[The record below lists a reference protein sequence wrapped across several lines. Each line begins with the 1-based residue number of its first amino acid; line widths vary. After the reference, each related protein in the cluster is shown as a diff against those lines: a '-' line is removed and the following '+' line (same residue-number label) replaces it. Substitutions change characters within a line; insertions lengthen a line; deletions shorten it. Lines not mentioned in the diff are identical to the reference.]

1 MKALPF
7 STILAIR
14 VCAVRDIEMERDYQ
28 IKQKDCQ
35 TTRDD
40 TYTDNQLIRAACSY
54 ALHAT
59 NEAQGGCEQTHATIM
74 GVWPWPEGS
83 FSKCDK
89 RSSLVKAAALLVA
102 EIERIDRA
110 NQLEKASDDAE

>member
-1 MKALPF
+1 MKTLPF

-14 VCAVRDIEMERDYQ
+14 VCAIRDIDAEREYQ

-40 TYTDNQLIRAACSY
+40 TYTDNQLIRAACAY
-54 ALHAT
+54 AMHAG
-59 NEAQGGCEQTHATIM
+59 NEAQSGHPGAHDAVMQ
-74 GVWPWPEGS
+74 VWPWSPSS
-83 FSKCDK
+83 FHNCN
-89 RSSLVKAAALLVA
+89 RRRALVKAAALLVA

-110 NQLEKASDDAE
+110 DQLEESE